1 MHLKHN
7 SHHLTD
13 KELLKVKEILGTPS
27 KVVIIMHRSPDG
39 DAVGSSLGMKHY
51 LEKRG
56 HTVTVLSPNAYPEFL
71 KWMPGTRSVIDF
83 EKTPSPANQSIAKA
97 DLILF
102 LDFNS
107 LKRIGDLEIAVK
119 KSKAFRLVID
129 HHPQPEKFADISF
142 HNVGSS
148 STAELVY
155 DFITLLG
162 ENKKINKDIA
172 NCLYAGIMTDTGSF
186 RFSSTSAHTHDVVA
200 DLMRHGAETTK
211 IHRFIDDNNR
221 DIRLRLLGY
230 AVMEKMKIL
239 PDFATGFITLTQSEL
254 KRFDYREGDTE
265 GLVNEP
271 ISVKGIVFSALFTE
285 LKDGEIK
292 ISFRSKDK
300 FDVNLFARKHFNGG
314 GHINAAGGKSE
325 LSMDETI
332 LKFLTLVAEYKK
344 ELKGE

>member
-1 MHLKHN
+1 M
-7 SHHLTD
+7 
-13 KELLKVKEILGTPS
+13 LGVPS
-27 KVVIIMHRSPDG
+27 RVAIIMHRSPDG
-39 DAVGSSLGMKHY
+39 DAVGSSLAMKHY
-51 LEKRG
+51 LEKSG
-56 HTVTVLSPNAYPEFL
+56 HSVSVLSPNAYPDFL
-71 KWMPGTRSVIDF
+71 KWMPGNKSVIDF
-83 EKTPSPANQSIAKA
+83 EKTPVPANQAIAKA
-97 DLILF
+97 DIIVF

-107 LKRIGDLEIAVK
+107 LKRIGDLDKAVK
-119 KSKAFRLVID
+119 KSKAFRLIID
-129 HHPQPEKFADISF
+129 HHPEPENFADITF
-142 HNVGSS
+142 HDSGAS

-155 DFITLLG
+155 DFITMLG
-162 ENKKINKDIA
+162 DNKKIHKDIA

-186 RFSSTSAHTHDVVA
+186 RFASTTPHTHDVVA
-200 DLMRHGAETTK
+200 DLMRHGAEATK

-230 AVMEKMKIL
+230 AVLEKMKIF

-254 KRFDYREGDTE
+254 KRFDYKEGDTE

-300 FDVNLFARKHFNGG
+300 FDVNKFARKHFNGG
-314 GHINAAGGKSE
+314 GHLNAAGGRSD

-332 LKFLTLVAEYKK
+332 LKFLNLLSEYKI
-344 ELKGE
+344 ELKGK

>member
-1 MHLKHN
+1 M
-7 SHHLTD
+7 LTD
-13 KELLKVKEILGTPS
+13 KEFSAINKILHEPC

-51 LEKRG
+51 LEKIG
-56 HTVTVLSPNAYPEFL
+56 HTVSVLSPNGYPEFL
-71 KWMPGTRSVIDF
+71 KWMPGNKSVIDF
-83 EKTPSPANQSIAKA
+83 EKTPSPANQAIAKA
-97 DLILF
+97 DLIIF

-107 LKRIGDLEIAVK
+107 LKRIEGLEVAVK
-119 KSKAFRLVID
+119 KSKAKRLVID
-129 HHPQPEKFADISF
+129 HHPQPEDFADFAF
-142 HNVGSS
+142 HNTGAS

-162 ENKKINKDIA
+162 DNKRIHKDIA

-186 RFSSTSAHTHDVVA
+186 RFASTTAHTHDVVA
-200 DLMRHGAETTK
+200 DLMRHGAEATK
-211 IHRFIDDNNR
+211 VHRFVDDNNR

-230 AVMEKMKIL
+230 AVMEKMKIF

-254 KRFDYREGDTE
+254 KRFDYKEGDTE

-285 LKDGEIK
+285 QLDGEIK

-300 FDVNLFARKHFNGG
+300 FDVNQFARKNFNGG
-314 GHINAAGGKSE
+314 GHVNAAGGRSD

-332 LKFLTLVAEYKK
+332 LKFLNLLSQYKQ
-344 ELKGE
+344 ELKGK

>member
-1 MHLKHN
+1 V
-7 SHHLTD
+7 LTE
-13 KELLKVKEILGTPS
+13 KEYVTIKEMLGKPFKVA
-27 KVVIIMHRSPDG
+27 IIMHKSPDG
-39 DAVGSSLGMKHY
+39 DALGSSLAMKHY
-51 LEKRG
+51 LEKLG
-56 HTVTVLSPNAYPEFL
+56 HTVSVLSPNAYPEFL
-71 KWMPGTRSVIDF
+71 KWMPGNKSVIDF
-83 EKTPSPANQSIAKA
+83 EKTPAVVNQAIAKA
-97 DLILF
+97 DLIVF

-107 LKRIGDLEIAVK
+107 LKRIGDLDKAVK

-129 HHPQPEKFADISF
+129 HHPEPESFADITF
-142 HNVGSS
+142 HDSGAS

-155 DFITLLG
+155 DFINMLG
-162 ENKKINKDIA
+162 DNKKIHKDIA

-186 RFSSTSAHTHDVVA
+186 RFASTTAHTHDVVA
-200 DLMRHGAETTK
+200 DLIRHGAEPTK

-230 AVMEKMKIL
+230 AVMEKMKIF

-254 KRFDYREGDTE
+254 KRFDYKDGDTE

-285 LKDGEIK
+285 QKDGEIK

-300 FDVNLFARKHFNGG
+300 FDVNKFARKNFNGG
-314 GHINAAGGKSE
+314 GHLNAAGGRSD

-332 LKFLTLVAEYKK
+332 LKFLNLLSEYKT
-344 ELKGE
+344 ELKGK

>member
-1 MHLKHN
+1 M
-7 SHHLTD
+7 LTE
-13 KELLKVKEILGTPS
+13 KEYITVKKTLGVPS
-27 KVVIIMHRSPDG
+27 KIAIIMHKSPDG
-39 DAVGSSLGMKHY
+39 DALGSSLAMKHY
-51 LEKRG
+51 LEKLG
-56 HTVTVLSPNAYPEFL
+56 HTVTVLSPNAYPDFL
-71 KWMPGTRSVIDF
+71 KWMPGNKSVIDF
-83 EKTPSPANQSIAKA
+83 EKTPTVANQAIAKA
-97 DLILF
+97 DIIVF

-107 LKRIGDLEIAVK
+107 LKRIGGLDKTVN

-129 HHPQPEKFADISF
+129 HHPEPENFADIIF
-142 HNVGSS
+142 HDSGAS

-155 DFITLLG
+155 DFINMLG
-162 ENKKINKDIA
+162 DNKKINKDIA

-186 RFSSTSAHTHDVVA
+186 RFASTTAHTHDVVA
-200 DLMRHGAETTK
+200 DLMRHGAEANK

-230 AVMEKMKIL
+230 AVMEKMKIF

-254 KRFDYREGDTE
+254 KRFDYKDGDTE

-300 FDVNLFARKHFNGG
+300 FDVNKFARKHFNGG
-314 GHINAAGGKSE
+314 GHLNAAGGRSD

-332 LKFLTLVAEYKK
+332 LKFLNLLSEYKT
-344 ELKGE
+344 ELKGK

>member
-1 MHLKHN
+1 M
-7 SHHLTD
+7 LTD
-13 KELLKVKEILGTPS
+13 KELSKVKEILGSPC
-27 KVVIIMHRSPDG
+27 KVAIIMHRSPDG

-51 LEKRG
+51 LEKFG
-56 HTVTVLSPNAYPEFL
+56 HSVNVISPNAYPDFL
-71 KWMPGTRSVIDF
+71 KWMPGNKSVIDF
-83 EKTPSPANQSIAKA
+83 EKTPAPANQVILKA
-97 DLILF
+97 ELIVF

-107 LKRIGDLEIAVK
+107 LNRIGDLDKAVK

-129 HHPQPEKFADISF
+129 HHPQPENFADIAF
-142 HNVGSS
+142 HDVGSS

-155 DFITLLG
+155 DFINVLG
-162 ENKKINKDIA
+162 DDKRIHRDIA

-186 RFSSTSAHTHDVVA
+186 RFASTTAHTHDVVA
-200 DLMRHGAETTK
+200 GLIRHGAEPTK

-230 AVMEKMKIL
+230 AVLEKMKIF

-254 KRFDYREGDTE
+254 KRFDYKEGDTE

-285 LKDGEIK
+285 QKDGEIK

-300 FDVNLFARKHFNGG
+300 FDVNQFARKHFDGG
-314 GHINAAGGKSE
+314 GHVNAAGGKSE

-332 LKFLTLVAEYKK
+332 IQFLNLLSEYKM
-344 ELKGE
+344 ELKGK

>member
-1 MHLKHN
+1 
-7 SHHLTD
+7 LTD
-13 KELLKVKEILGTPS
+13 KEVLKIKEIFGEPC
-27 KVVIIMHRSPDG
+27 KVAIIMHRSPDG
-39 DAVGSSLGMKHY
+39 DAVGSSLGVKHY
-51 LEKRG
+51 LEKLG
-56 HTVTVLSPNAYPEFL
+56 HTVSVLSPNAYPEFL
-71 KWMPGTRSVIDF
+71 KWMPGNKSVIDF
-83 EKTPSPANQSIAKA
+83 EKTPSLANQALAKA
-97 DLILF
+97 ELIIF

-107 LKRIGDLEIAVK
+107 LKRIGGLDKAVN

-129 HHPQPEKFADISF
+129 HHPQPENFADIAF
-142 HNVGSS
+142 HDSGAS

-155 DFITLLG
+155 DFITILG
-162 ENKKINKDIA
+162 DNKKIHKDIA

-186 RFSSTSAHTHDVVA
+186 RFASTTPHTHDVVA
-200 DLMRHGAETTK
+200 QLMRHGAEATK

-230 AVMEKMKIL
+230 GVLEKMKIF

-254 KRFDYREGDTE
+254 KRFDYKDGDTE

-285 LKDGEIK
+285 QQDGEIK

-300 FDVNLFARKHFNGG
+300 FDVNQFARKHFNGG
-314 GHINAAGGKSE
+314 GHINAAGGKSD

-332 LKFLTLVAEYKK
+332 LQFLNLLSDYKK
-344 ELKGE
+344 ELKTKI

>member
-1 MHLKHN
+1 M
-7 SHHLTD
+7 TD
-13 KELLKVKEILGTPS
+13 KELIKIKEILGTPC
-27 KVVIIMHRSPDG
+27 KVTIIMHKSPDG
-39 DAVGSSLGMKHY
+39 DAVGSSLGVKHY
-51 LEKRG
+51 LEKSG
-56 HTVTVLSPNAYPEFL
+56 HKVNVISPNSYPEFL

-83 EKTPSPANQSIAKA
+83 EKTPAPANMAIKSA
-97 DLILF
+97 DVIVF

-107 LKRIGDLEIAVK
+107 LSRIGDIDKIIK

-129 HHPQPEKFADISF
+129 HHPQPENFADIAF
-142 HNVGSS
+142 HDPTAS

-162 ENKKINKDIA
+162 DNKKIHKDIA

-186 RFSSTSAHTHDVVA
+186 RFASTTAHTHDVVA
-200 DLMRHGAETTK
+200 GLIRHGAEANK
-211 IHRFIDDNNR
+211 IHRYIDDNNR

-230 AVMEKMKIL
+230 AVLEKMKIL
-239 PDFATGFITLTQSEL
+239 PELSTGFITLTQSEL
-254 KRFDYREGDTE
+254 KRFDYKEGDTE

-271 ISVKGIVFSALFTE
+271 TSVKGINFSALFTE

-300 FDVNLFARKHFNGG
+300 FDVNQFARKHFNGG
-314 GHINAAGGKSE
+314 GHVNAAGGKSD

-332 LKFLTLVAEYKK
+332 LQFLNLLSVYKE
-344 ELKGE
+344 ELKTKIG

>member
-1 MHLKHN
+1 V
-7 SHHLTD
+7 TD
-13 KELLKVKEILGTPS
+13 KEILKIKEIFGEPC
-27 KVVIIMHRSPDG
+27 KVAIIMHKSPDG

-51 LEKRG
+51 LEKLG
-56 HTVTVLSPNAYPEFL
+56 HSVSVIAPNAYPEFL
-71 KWMPGTRSVIDF
+71 KWMPGNKSVIDF
-83 EKTPSPANQSIAKA
+83 EKTHSLANQAIAKA
-97 DLILF
+97 ELIIF

-107 LKRIGDLEIAVK
+107 LKRIGGLDKAVN

-129 HHPQPEKFADISF
+129 HHPQPENFADIAF
-142 HNVGSS
+142 HDSKGS

-155 DFITLLG
+155 DFITIIG
-162 ENKKINKDIA
+162 DNKKVTKDIA

-186 RFSSTSAHTHDVVA
+186 RFASTTPHTHDVVA
-200 DLMRHGAETTK
+200 QLMRHGAEATK
-211 IHRFIDDNNR
+211 VHRFIDDNNR

-230 AVMEKMKIL
+230 AVMEKMKIF

-254 KRFDYREGDTE
+254 KRFDYKDGDTE

-285 LKDGEIK
+285 QPDGEIK

-300 FDVNLFARKHFNGG
+300 FDVNQFARKHFNGG
-314 GHINAAGGKSE
+314 GHVNAAGGKSD

-332 LKFLTLVAEYKK
+332 LQFLNLLSEYKTQ
-344 ELKGE
+344 LKGK

>member
-1 MHLKHN
+1 M
-7 SHHLTD
+7 LTD
-13 KELLKVKEILGTPS
+13 TEKIKVKELLETPC
-27 KVVIIMHRSPDG
+27 KIAIIMHKSPDG

-51 LEKRG
+51 LEKSG
-56 HTVTVLSPNAYPEFL
+56 HNVSVLSPDAYPEFL

-83 EKTPSPANQSIAKA
+83 EKTPAPANQAVAKA
-97 DLILF
+97 DLIIF

-107 LKRIGDLEIAVK
+107 LKRIGDLDKAVK

-129 HHPQPEKFADISF
+129 HHPQPEKFADIAF
-142 HNVGSS
+142 HSVSAS

-155 DFITLLG
+155 EFITLLG
-162 ENKKINKDIA
+162 DNKKIHKDMA

-186 RFSSTSAHTHDVVA
+186 RFASTTAHTHDVVA

-211 IHRFIDDNNR
+211 IHRFIDENNR

-239 PDFATGFITLTQSEL
+239 PEFATGFITLTQSEL
-254 KRFDYREGDTE
+254 KRFDYKEGDTE

-271 ISVKGIVFSALFTE
+271 TSVKGIVFSALFTE

-300 FDVNLFARKHFNGG
+300 FDVNQFARKHFNGG
-314 GHINAAGGKSE
+314 GHVNAAGGRSD

-332 LKFLTLVAEYKK
+332 LKFLTLLSDYKK
-344 ELKGE
+344 ELNPKS

>member
-1 MHLKHN
+1 M
-7 SHHLTD
+7 SD
-13 KELLKVKEILGTPS
+13 KEILKLKEILGSPR
-27 KVVIIMHRSPDG
+27 KVTIIMHKSPDG
-39 DAVGSSLGMKHY
+39 DAVGSSLGVKHY
-51 LEKRG
+51 LEKMG
-56 HTVTVLSPNAYPEFL
+56 HDVSVISPNAYPDFL
-71 KWMPGTRSVIDF
+71 KWMPGTKSVIDF
-83 EKTPSPANQSIAKA
+83 EKLPAAANQAILKA
-97 DLILF
+97 DLIIF

-107 LKRIGDLEIAVK
+107 LKRIEDLEKTVK

-142 HNVGSS
+142 HDAGAS

-162 ENKKINKDIA
+162 DNKRIHKDIA

-186 RFSSTSAHTHDVVA
+186 RFASTTAHTHVVVA
-200 DLMRHGAETTK
+200 QLMRHGAEATK

-230 AVMEKMKIL
+230 AVMEKMKIF
-239 PDFATGFITLTQSEL
+239 PEFGTGFITLTQSEL

-300 FDVNLFARKHFNGG
+300 FDVNQFARKHFNGG
-314 GHINAAGGKSE
+314 GHVNAAGGRSE

-332 LKFLTLVAEYKK
+332 LQFLNLLSIYKS
-344 ELKGE
+344 ELKGKS

>member
-1 MHLKHN
+1 
-7 SHHLTD
+7 LTE
-13 KELLKVKEILGTPS
+13 KELLKIKEILGSPK
-27 KVVIIMHRSPDG
+27 KVTIIMHKSPDG

-51 LEKRG
+51 LEKSG
-56 HTVTVLSPNAYPEFL
+56 HNVSVLSPNAYPEFL

-83 EKTPSPANQSIAKA
+83 EKTPALANQAIAKA
-97 DLILF
+97 DLLVF

-107 LKRIGDLEIAVK
+107 LSRIGDLDKAVK
-119 KSKAFRLVID
+119 KSKAFRLIID
-129 HHPQPEKFADISF
+129 HHPQPEKFADFYF
-142 HNVGSS
+142 HEVLAS

-155 DFITLLG
+155 DFITVLG
-162 ENKKINKDIA
+162 DNKRVNKDIA

-186 RFSSTSAHTHDVVA
+186 RFASTTAHTHDVVA
-200 DLMRHGAETTK
+200 DLMRHGAEATK
-211 IHRFIDDNNR
+211 VHRFVDDNNR

-230 AVMEKMKIL
+230 AVYEKMKIF

-254 KRFDYREGDTE
+254 KKFDYKEGDTE

-285 LKDGEIK
+285 QKDGEIK

-300 FDVNLFARKHFNGG
+300 FDVNQFARKHFNGG
-314 GHINAAGGKSE
+314 GHVNAAGGKSD

-332 LKFLTLVAEYKK
+332 IQFLNLLSEYKL
-344 ELKGE
+344 ELKPKS